1 MSSSRNA
8 ATLLAA
14 FALFPS
20 SLQIKSLGGSHSL
33 SARAPADPDACTL
46 LTEDQVSAAIEAKS
60 QPGQHGG
67 KTTTKTCIWSD
78 DPNHGIDH
86 RRVTLAI
93 TSLTGFN
100 VGKTVKQATAEPV
113 AGLGDDAY
121 YMIYRADA
129 PTLVVRKGDTAF
141 NIRLLNGSKTKAIPM
156 AEVKARE
163 LTLAKAAVA
172 KL

>member
-1 MSSSRNA
+1 MSSRRHA

-14 FALFPS
+14 FALVPG
-20 SLQIKSLGGSHSL
+20 SLQTKSFPASL
-33 SARAPADPDACTL
+33 SASTRAPADPDACTL

-67 KTTTKTCIWSD
+67 KTSTKTCIWSD

-86 RRVTLAI
+86 RRVTVAI

-121 YMIYRADA
+121 YMIYTGDA

-141 NIRLLNGSKTKAIPM
+141 NVRLLNGFKAKPIPLT
-156 AEVKARE
+156 EVKARE
-163 LTLAKAAVA
+163 LALAKAAVT

>member
-20 SLQIKSLGGSHSL
+20 SLQTSAPGARHSL
-33 SARAPADPDACTL
+33 SVRAPADPDACAL

-78 DPNHGIDH
+78 DPNHGVDH
-86 RRVTLAI
+86 RRVTLSI

-100 VGKTVKQATAEPV
+100 VGKTVKQATVEPASGV
-113 AGLGDDAY
+113 GDDAY
-121 YMIYRADA
+121 YMIYTGDA

>member
-1 MSSSRNA
+1 MSARRN

-14 FALFPS
+14 FALFPG
-20 SLQIKSLGGSHSL
+20 SLATKPFGATQPA

-67 KTTTKTCIWSD
+67 KTSTKTCIWSD
-78 DPNHGIDH
+78 DPNHGVDH
-86 RRVTLAI
+86 RRVTLSI
-93 TSLTGFN
+93 TSATGFN
-100 VGKTVKQATAEPV
+100 VGKTVPRTTAEPV

-121 YMIYRADA
+121 YMIYASGDA
-129 PTLVVRKGDTAF
+129 PTLVVRKGDSAF
-141 NIRLLNGSKTKAIPM
+141 NIRLLNGLKTKAIPA
-156 AEVKARE
+156 AELKARE
-163 LTLAKAAVA
+163 LTLAKAAVT

>member
-1 MSSSRNA
+1 
-8 ATLLAA
+8 
-14 FALFPS
+14 
-20 SLQIKSLGGSHSL
+20 
-33 SARAPADPDACTL
+33 
-46 LTEDQVSAAIEAKS
+46 
-60 QPGQHGG
+60 
-67 KTTTKTCIWSD
+67 
-78 DPNHGIDH
+78 
-86 RRVTLAI
+86 
-93 TSLTGFN
+93 
-100 VGKTVKQATAEPV
+100 V